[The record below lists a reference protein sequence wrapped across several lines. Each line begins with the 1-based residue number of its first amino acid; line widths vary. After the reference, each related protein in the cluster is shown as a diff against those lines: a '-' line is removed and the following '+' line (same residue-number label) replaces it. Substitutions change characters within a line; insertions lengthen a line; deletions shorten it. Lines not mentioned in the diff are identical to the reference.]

1 MFSNAKLIINYS
13 ESKTK
18 VSINNIVNV
27 KMSEWNNKWN
37 KKWRPEGNKLIS
49 SIKKELCQLLY
60 MDKILVKTKSL
71 VNTHLLPLINK
82 LIY

>member
-27 KMSEWNNKWN
+27 KMSEW
-37 KKWRPEGNKLIS
+37 RPEENKLIS

>member
-27 KMSEWNNKWN
+27 QIVEWASRRQINFFLLKERVMS
-37 KKWRPEGNKLIS
+37 I
-49 SIKKELCQLLY
+49 I
-60 MDKILVKTKSL
+60 ILVKTKSL

>member
-27 KMSEWNNKWN
+27 QIVEWASRRQINFFLLKERVMSIIIHGQN
-37 KKWRPEGNKLIS
+37 IS
-49 SIKKELCQLLY
+49 
-60 MDKILVKTKSL
+60 
-71 VNTHLLPLINK
+71 
-82 LIY
+82 